1 MALVNRSLA
10 FFFFKVTVTIWKYGI
25 KDKEKE
31 KEKEISRSK
40 KHYKSTHNLY
50 KNLLNHVQEEN
61 IRLK

>member
-1 MALVNRSLA
+1 M
-10 FFFFKVTVTIWKYGI
+10 

-31 KEKEISRSK
+31 KEKEISGWK